1 MRPNTLKIAMI
12 AAGILSAA
20 VIVFAHVL
28 AVPEPQKVK
37 NSENTEQS
45 APVFEKAV
53 GAEAVTA
60 QAVQLN
66 EFMPASLLEVLT
78 VSTDTFARFT
88 RAAQIPVRYFET
100 LFQTFIAPNA
110 P

>member
-1 MRPNTLKIAMI
+1 MRQKSLKIAMI
-12 AAGILSAA
+12 AAGIIAAA
-20 VIVFAHVL
+20 VIVFAHVCT
-28 AVPEPQKVK
+28 AAPEKSK
-37 NSENTEQS
+37 TADATERS

-60 QAVQLN
+60 PAVQLN
-66 EFMPASLLEVLT
+66 EFIPASLLEVLT
-78 VSTDTFARFT
+78 ASTETFARFT
-88 RAAQIPVRYFET
+88 RAARIPVGYFET

>member
-1 MRPNTLKIAMI
+1 MRQNTLKIAMI
-12 AAGILSAA
+12 AAGIVAAA
-20 VIVFAHVL
+20 VIVFAHVF
-28 AVPEPQKVK
+28 AMPAPQTSK
-37 NSENTEQS
+37 NAEKSEQS
-45 APVFEKAV
+45 APAFEKAV

-66 EFMPASLLEVLT
+66 PFMPAALLAVLT
-78 VSTDTFARFT
+78 VSTDTFARCT
-88 RAAQIPVRYFET
+88 RAAHIAVRYFET